1 MCNIAERTMLLRGH
15 AALPTGLALETEE
28 FQNSW
33 SFVLSGDTSWLDNE
47 LRARGWHFIR
57 IAKGLVNGGVGQTSQ
72 KAIASALERALRH
85 VNERFN
91 AAEVGFVS
99 VKQYPWFFSVQVKIY
114 PYQIQQGATLT
125 SVDEA
130 ASESLSVSAEM
141 AATRGNQV
149 MPAVS

>member
-15 AALPTGLALETEE
+15 VALPTGLALETEE

-72 KAIASALERALRH
+72 KAIASALERALCH

-91 AAEVGFVS
+91 TAEVGFVS
-99 VKQYPWFFSVQVKIY
+99 VKQYPWFFSVQVKVY
-114 PYQIQQGATLT
+114 PYQIQQSATLT
-125 SVDEA
+125 SAEEA